1 MSARR
6 AARPRRVAPTAL
18 AVILLGCT
26 APNAA
31 TGQSGFTLFMPPGEE
46 ARIGRQ
52 EHPKVL
58 ARFGGVY
65 DALETGAY
73 VAAIGGRLAHH
84 AGRPGLR
91 YTFTVLN
98 TPTVSAFAVPGGYIY
113 VTRGLIALA
122 NSEAELAGVLAHEIG
137 HIVARHTAQRYSRA
151 VVAQL
156 GTAVLGAVTGSREV
170 GQLAQLGSE
179 LYLKSFSRKHEFEA
193 DTLGVK
199 YLLATGYEPSAQA
212 LFLESLIQHKQLETA
227 LAGKRG
233 GEPEA
238 GFLSTHPRTPERVRR
253 AIAAAGGGD
262 SGRPRRR
269 QEYLERID
277 GLLYG
282 DDAAQGFVRG
292 RAFYHPM
299 MRFAFEVPPGFRL
312 VNTIERLIAKGP
324 DGALVV
330 LDGAD
335 KPVRGDVMTYLT
347 RVWAPGLA
355 LRDVELLD
363 INGFRAATG
372 RGTVRSRPRAM
383 DIRLIAIR
391 FRPDIVLRLSLITPH
406 RLSAALS
413 EDLRRMTYSFRALS
427 EAEAAALRPQRIK
440 VVTVQPGDSL
450 ESLAARMPFP
460 DFRSERLRTLNRL
473 PPGAPLTPGQR
484 LKTVV
489 E

>member
-1 MSARR
+1 M
-6 AARPRRVAPTAL
+6 APMAL
-18 AVILLGCT
+18 ALVLLGCS
-26 APNAA
+26 APNSA
-31 TGQSGFTLFMPPGEE
+31 TEPSRFALFMPPGEE

-52 EHPKVL
+52 EHPKIL
-58 ARFGGVY
+58 ARFGGVS
-65 DALETGAY
+65 DELETGAY

-84 AGRPGLR
+84 SGRPDLR

-98 TPTVSAFAVPGGYIY
+98 TPTVNAFAVPGGYVY

-122 NSEAELAGVLAHEIG
+122 NNEAELAGVLAHEIG
-137 HIVARHTAQRYSRA
+137 HVVARHTAQRFSRA

-156 GTAVLGAVTGSREV
+156 GSAVLGALTGSREV
-170 GQLAQLGSE
+170 GQLAQLGGE
-179 LYLKSFSRKHEFEA
+179 LYLKSFSREQEFEA

-212 LFLESLIQHKQLETA
+212 HFLEGLIVHAELENL
-227 LAGKRG
+227 LAGTPG

-253 AIAAAGGGD
+253 AITAAGGGD
-262 SGRPRRR
+262 SGQPRRR
-269 QEYLERID
+269 QEYLDRID

-292 RAFYHPM
+292 RAFYHPV
-299 MRFAFEVPPGFRL
+299 MRFTLEVPPGFRL
-312 VNTIERLIAKGP
+312 FNTVERLIAKGP
-324 DGALVV
+324 DGALVM
-330 LDGAD
+330 LDDAD
-335 KPVRGDVMTYLT
+335 TSVRGDVMTYLT
-347 RVWAPGLA
+347 QVWAPGLA

-372 RGTVRSRPRAM
+372 RGTVGSRQGAM
-383 DIRLIAIR
+383 DLRLIAIR
-391 FRPDIVLRLSLITPH
+391 FRPDIVLRLSLITPP
-406 RLSAALS
+406 RLGAALS

-427 EAEAAALRPQRIK
+427 EAEAAALRPRRLK
-440 VVTVQPGDSL
+440 VLTVQPGDSL
-450 ESLAARMPFP
+450 DSLAARMPFP

-473 PPGAPLTPGQR
+473 PRGASLTPGQR